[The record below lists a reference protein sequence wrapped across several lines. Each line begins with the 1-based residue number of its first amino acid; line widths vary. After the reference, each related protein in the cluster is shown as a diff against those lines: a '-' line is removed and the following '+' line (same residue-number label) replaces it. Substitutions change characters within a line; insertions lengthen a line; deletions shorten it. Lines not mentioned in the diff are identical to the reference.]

1 MNDQDLSIVGN
12 KSDIHNML
20 KYVDTFSKSNQ
31 HPIKYTQ
38 DGMTDLYLLHLIHT
52 YQKGSDCTIKHTTY
66 TDDKQPY
73 INTKTGVLKKIYS
86 QMNPDKLKIADYS
99 FKLEQNHSI
108 SFIVLDDNIKKYMNA
123 SDHFALNE
131 SEYKRFAEYIIHCKE
146 SDIIVI
152 PVILIYVS
160 KQVGGSR
167 DDSPARSNKIF
178 NKIKRLFF
186 KTKKL
191 QKYKNNVEIGLHA
204 NLLIYKKRL
213 NTIEAY
219 EPNLLYIPDD
229 TSKIYSELHQY
240 LQDHYQTQN
249 IQFINMN
256 NKIHTRFIQNL
267 LNGRGQN
274 DTIGLQELETI
285 NNQSPD
291 NENAGY
297 CETWS
302 LFMCELSLM
311 YPNLSA
317 RQIAESIIQKY
328 GKHTNKYT
336 YILKNF
342 ILHIYKILNKYFY
355 RLFNSKYANTH
366 EHPKYIIT
374 YPQLEFDG
382 LIKFQRFNIFFD
394 LYKYYILNPSKNYK
408 EIEKDYHKFQNTRD
422 IDDNYKSYIKEK
434 LEGHYDVLDSETLS
448 YYYDFLYREK
458 MTAYEAFFTYM
469 DELEMEKHKIW
480 RDVDEKHTKHIHHPI
495 DSNDTDVPDLQM
507 SQDDKIGRNKNTR
520 RTKIIKSIYYN
531 EKSKTKR
538 RNAQTNRK
546 SPHPK

>member
-1 MNDQDLSIVGN
+1 MNDQDISIVGFGEQEQR
-12 KSDIHNML
+12 DTYDML
-20 KYVDTFSKSNQ
+20 KYVDIFSKPNK

-73 INTKTGVLKKIYS
+73 INTKTGLLKKIYS
-86 QMNPDKLKIADYS
+86 KMNLDKLKIADYS
-99 FKLEQNHSI
+99 FKLEQNHSV
-108 SFIVLDDNIKKYMNA
+108 SFIVLDDNIKKDINA
-123 SDHFALNE
+123 GDRVSLNE
-131 SEYKRFAEYIIHCKE
+131 SEYKRFAQYIIHCKE

-167 DDSPARSNKIF
+167 DDNPAKSNKIF
-178 NKIKRLFF
+178 NKIKHLFF

-191 QKYKNNVEIGLHA
+191 QKHKYNVEIGLHA

-229 TSKIYSELHQY
+229 TSKIYTELHKY

-274 DTIGLQELETI
+274 ESIGLQELETI
-285 NNQSPD
+285 NNESLD
-291 NENAGY
+291 ENAGY

-317 RQIAESIIQKY
+317 RHIAESIIQKY

-355 RLFNSKYANTH
+355 KLFNSKYAAAHTY

-394 LYKYYILNPSKNYK
+394 LYKYYILNPSKNHK
-408 EIEKDYHKFQNTRD
+408 EIEKDYHKFQTTRD
-422 IDDNYKSYIKEK
+422 IDDNFKLYIKEK

-458 MTAYEAFFTYM
+458 MTAYEAFFTYI

-480 RDVDEKHTKHIHHPI
+480 RDVSEKHTKHIHHPI
-495 DSNDTDVPDLQM
+495 DSNETVVPFSEM
-507 SQDDKIGRNKNTR
+507 SHNVKTRKNKKQY
-520 RTKIIKSIYYN
+520 RTKIIKIN
-531 EKSKTKR
+531 IL
-538 RNAQTNRK
+538 
-546 SPHPK
+546 